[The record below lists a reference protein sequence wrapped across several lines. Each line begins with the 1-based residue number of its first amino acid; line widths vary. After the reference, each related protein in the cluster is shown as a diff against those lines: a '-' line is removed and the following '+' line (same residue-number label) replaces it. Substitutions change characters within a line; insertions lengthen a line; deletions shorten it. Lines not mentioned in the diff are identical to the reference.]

1 MKRVL
6 LILMVLFVAMTTN
19 VFAGGEQEKGDDGS
33 EEYTIATVVKV
44 DGIAWF
50 DRMRVGVKEFASETG
65 NDCFLVGPSE
75 SDAAA
80 QVKIIEDLIAQG
92 VDALCVVPFSVEATE
107 PVLKKARDAGIV
119 VITHEAS
126 NSVNR
131 DYDIEAF
138 DNFAYGANIMK
149 NLGAAM
155 GGEGGYVCTVGG
167 LTSKSQ
173 NEWMDGAV
181 DYQKKNFP
189 NMYEVTSRIEEG
201 DNPTTAYEKIK
212 EAIVAY
218 PDLKGVCGG
227 PMTTSAGAG
236 LAVDEK
242 GLQGKVF
249 VCSTGLVSVARQ
261 YLESGA
267 VESIHFWDPKAA
279 GIVMNKL
286 ALMVLE
292 GRNGE
297 IKAGMDLGEKGYN
310 DILVPDASNPTLLY
324 GAGWVDVSMELD
336 NLEEYNF

>member
-6 LILMVLFVAMTTN
+6 LAVLVLLVSFGTLA
-19 VFAGGEQEKGDDGS
+19 FAGDQEAEDDGV
-33 EEYTIATVVKV
+33 YTIATVVKL

-50 DRMRVGVKEFASETG
+50 DRMRVGVNEFADETG
-65 NDCFLVGPSE
+65 HDCFLVGPSE

-107 PVLKKARDAGIV
+107 PVLRRAMDAGIV

-138 DNFAYGANIMK
+138 DNFAYGANMMS
-149 NLGAAM
+149 NLGEFM
-155 GGEGGYVCTVGG
+155 GGEGGYICTVGG
-167 LTSKSQ
+167 LTAKSQ
-173 NEWMDGAV
+173 NEWIDGAIA
-181 DYQKKNFP
+181 YQEEHYP
-189 NMYEVTSRIEEG
+189 NMFQVAPRIEEG
-201 DNPTTAYEKIK
+201 DNPTTAYEKIS

-218 PDLKGVCGG
+218 PELRGVLGG

-236 LAVDEK
+236 LAIDEK
-242 GLQGKVF
+242 GLQGEIF
-249 VCSTGLVSVARQ
+249 VSSTGLVSVARQ

-267 VESIHFWDPKAA
+267 VQTIHFWDPKAA
-279 GIVMNKL
+279 GIVMNQL
-286 ALMVLE
+286 AVMVLD
-292 GRNGE
+292 GREDE
-297 IKAGMDLGEKGYN
+297 IGPGMDLGQVGYD
-310 DILVPDASNPTLLY
+310 DILVPNPDNPTLLY

-336 NLEEYNF
+336 NLDEYNF

>member
-6 LILMVLFVAMTTN
+6 LAVLVLLICLSTIG
-19 VFAGGEQEKGDDGS
+19 FAAGNQESADGA
-33 EEYTIATVVKV
+33 EDGYTIATVVKL

-50 DRMRVGVKEFASETG
+50 NRMRVGVNEFAAETG
-65 NDCFLVGPSE
+65 NDCFLIGPSE

-107 PVLKKARDAGIV
+107 PVLRKAMDAGIV

-138 DNFAYGANIMK
+138 DNHAYGANMMK
-149 NLGAAM
+149 NLGAFM
-155 GGEGGYVCTVGG
+155 DGEGGYICTVGG
-167 LTSKSQ
+167 LTAKSQ
-173 NEWMDGAV
+173 NEWIDGAIA
-181 DYQKKNFP
+181 YQEEHFP
-189 NMYEVTSRIEEG
+189 NMYQVAPRIEEG
-201 DNPTTAYEKIK
+201 DNPTTAYERIK

-218 PDLKGVCGG
+218 PDLRGVLGG

-242 GLQGKVF
+242 GLQGEIF

-267 VESIHFWDPKAA
+267 VQSIHFWDPKAA
-279 GIVMNKL
+279 GIVMNEL
-286 ALMVLE
+286 ALMV
-292 GRNGE
+292 
-297 IKAGMDLGEKGYN
+297 
-310 DILVPDASNPTLLY
+310 
-324 GAGWVDVSMELD
+324 
-336 NLEEYNF
+336 